1 MKSNLIL
8 KKFSVNSV
16 PGTMNQTELRTF
28 FGGKIIYTEDKIS
41 INDDAI
47 KFSQIVNDTTN
58 GNNGYQYYDI
68 NTIPDGWEVN
78 YNENLSDLKENNQII
93 SPYSQTESDKNNNT
107 RWQINING
115 SQILKDYLF
124 FKIKEQRVF
133 KIIRQDDIYS
143 NDINNAIYEY
153 INSNIF
159 SRYRLD
165 TIQFYVNYYSIADQ
179 TIYNNIILQYNPKF
193 NPDVYKPENLTN
205 ISVQG
210 YDPYNF
216 NNITLLYNQNKTSNQ
231 YNFEYY
237 FDLNFTKI

>member
-28 FGGKIIYTEDKIS
+28 FGGKIIYTEDEIY

-47 KFSQIVNDTTN
+47 KFSQIVNNTIN

-68 NTIPDGWEVN
+68 TTIPDDWEITF
-78 YNENLSDLKENNQII
+78 NENLSDLKQNNQVI
-93 SPYSQTESDKNNNT
+93 SQYSQTQSDKNNNT
-107 RWQINING
+107 RWLINING
-115 SQILKDYLF
+115 AQILKDYLF

-133 KIIRQDDIYS
+133 KIIRQNDIYS

-153 INSNIF
+153 INQNIF
-159 SRYRLD
+159 NRYKLD
-165 TIQFYVNYYSIADQ
+165 SIQFYVNYYSITDQ
-179 TIYNNIILQYNPKF
+179 TIYNNIVLQYNPIF
-193 NPDVYKPENLTN
+193 NPDVYQTANLTN
-205 ISVQG
+205 ISIQN

-216 NNITLLYNQNKTSNQ
+216 NSVSILYNQSKPSNQ
-231 YNFEYY
+231 YNFNYY
-237 FDLNFTKI
+237 FDINFAKI

>member
-1 MKSNLIL
+1 VKSNLIL
-8 KKFSVNSV
+8 KKFSVNSI

-78 YNENLSDLKENNQII
+78 FNENLSDLKDNNQVII
-93 SPYSQTESDKNNNT
+93 PYSQTESDKNNNT

-165 TIQFYVNYYSIADQ
+165 SVQFYVSYYSITNQ

-193 NPDVYKPENLTN
+193 NPDVYKTENLTN
-205 ISVQG
+205 VSVQG

-216 NNITLLYNQNKTSNQ
+216 NNITLLYNQNKPSSQ
-231 YNFEYY
+231 YNFDYY